1 MSREVSTPILTDAV
15 KKYEPERN
23 TLGEKD
29 PKTGRREDSGLK
41 MWLKWKPTLPI
52 VPESFDAK
60 FLKDFAVWRKKEAKK

>member
-29 PKTGRREDSGLK
+29 PKIGRREDSGFK